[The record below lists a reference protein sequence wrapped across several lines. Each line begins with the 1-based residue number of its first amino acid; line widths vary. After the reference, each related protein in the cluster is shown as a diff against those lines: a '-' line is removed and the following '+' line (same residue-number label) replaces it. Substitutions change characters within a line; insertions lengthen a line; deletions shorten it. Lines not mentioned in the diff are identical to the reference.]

1 MSRFLNEKFQTLEPY
16 TPGEQPKVLG
26 KLIKLNTN
34 ENPYEPAPSVVK
46 VINEAEVN
54 RLKLYSE
61 PAASQFTD
69 AVAELQGTAR
79 MRYSHSYSWRS
90 RAGPAGYTILR

>member
-34 ENPYEPAPSVVK
+34 ENPYEPAPSVVQ
-46 VINEAEVN
+46 VIT
-54 RLKLYSE
+54 RRK
-61 PAASQFTD
+61 
-69 AVAELQGTAR
+69 
-79 MRYSHSYSWRS
+79 
-90 RAGPAGYTILR
+90 